1 MIYTP
6 LTAKAL
12 NTAYTAH
19 MGQTDRSG
27 IPYIFHPYHV
37 AEQME
42 TEETAAIALLHD
54 VCEDTDI
61 TPEQLL
67 EMGFPENVVEG
78 VRAMTHKK
86 DEDYFDYIR
95 RIKSNPAA
103 VAVKLADLRHNS
115 DTSRLS
121 TVTEKDIARLKKY
134 RQAERILTDGE

>member
-37 AEQME
+37 AEQMQ

-54 VCEDTDI
+54 ICEDTDI
-61 TPEQLL
+61 TPEQLI

-78 VRAMTHKK
+78 VRLMTHSD

-95 RIKSNPAA
+95 RIKSSPAA
-103 VAVKLADLRHNS
+103 TAVKLADLKHNS
-115 DTSRLS
+115 DLTRLNS
-121 TVTEKDIARLKKY
+121 VTEKDISRLEKY
-134 RQAERILTDGE
+134 RRAERILTDGE

>member
-1 MIYTP
+1 
-6 LTAKAL
+6 
-12 NTAYTAH
+12 
-19 MGQTDRSG
+19 
-27 IPYIFHPYHV
+27 
-37 AEQME
+37 
-42 TEETAAIALLHD
+42 
-54 VCEDTDI
+54 
-61 TPEQLL
+61 
-67 EMGFPENVVEG
+67 
-78 VRAMTHKK
+78 RAMTHKK

>member
-42 TEETAAIALLHD
+42 TEETTAIALLHD

-134 RQAERILTDGE
+134 RQAERILTDG